1 MLKKI
6 GIGLVIILAL
16 MQFKQIDKINPEY
29 NEAEDF
35 ITITQPSEEIATLIK
50 AACYDCHS
58 HQAKYPWYSNVA
70 PISWMVEHHI
80 EEGREHLNFSKWG
93 SYDTKKANHKLEECI
108 EEIEEGEMPMK
119 PYVVMHSEAK
129 MSKEQKKALMAFF
142 QNQRK

>member
-16 MQFKQIDKINPEY
+16 MQFKQIDKTNPEY

>member
-16 MQFKQIDKINPEY
+16 MQFKQIDKTNPEY

-80 EEGREHLNFSKWG
+80 EEGREHLNFSEWG
-93 SYDTKKANHKLEECI
+93 GYDTKKANHKLEECI

-142 QNQRK
+142 QNERK

>member
-16 MQFKQIDKINPEY
+16 MQFKQIDKTNPEY

-80 EEGREHLNFSKWG
+80 EEGREHLNFSEWG

-142 QNQRK
+142 QNERK